1 MATAQSEDR
10 LVTLRRDL
18 HRRPEP
24 AWCEFYTTSRIVE
37 ELESI
42 GVAGREVDGSGPE
55 NPPIDEL
62 YVGPD
67 AIDTEDRMAVPDEE
81 TLAEWYDRAI
91 EAGADEELLK
101 PLEGGYTGAVAVL
114 ERGEGPTIALRVD
127 IDGLPRE
134 EADTPEHLPAV
145 EGFRSENEGAMHA
158 CGHDAHVTFGI
169 GVIEAIADSDSFEG
183 TLKVLFQPAEEQIG
197 GGKAMA
203 TSGHLDDVDYLLAVH
218 IGLDHPTG
226 EVVAGVEGFL
236 AVQHLE
242 AEFHGEPAHAGGRP
256 NEGRNANQALA
267 AAVQNLYAIPRHEGG
282 ATRVNAG
289 VVEGGT
295 ASNIIPERA
304 RLVAEVRG
312 ETTELKD
319 YMAEHA
325 RRVIGGAAEMHGCES
340 EITVGGEAPSAVS
353 DQPLVNLVHA
363 SAQAEP
369 AVDSVLERDDLGGS
383 EDATFLM
390 DAVQSQ
396 GGLATYVG
404 IGTDHPGGH
413 HTATFDVDEASLP
426 IGVDVLT
433 DAIERIAREQP

>member
-1 MATAQSEDR
+1 MATARSADR
-10 LVTLRRDL
+10 LVALRRDL

-42 GVAGREVDGSGPE
+42 GVAGRAVDGSLPE
-55 NPPIDEL
+55 APPIDEL
-62 YVGPD
+62 YVGPE
-67 AIDTEDRMAVPDEE
+67 ALDTENRMAVPDDE
-81 TLAEWYDRAI
+81 TLAEWYERAL
-91 EAGADEELLK
+91 EAGADETLLQS
-101 PLEGGYTGAVAVL
+101 LDGGYTGAVAVL
-114 ERGEGPTIALRVD
+114 DRGEGPTIALRVD

-134 EADTPEHLPAV
+134 EADTADHLPVA

-158 CGHDAHVTFGI
+158 CGHDAHATFGI
-169 GVIEAIADSDSFEG
+169 GVIEAIAESDTFEG

-226 EVVAGVEGFL
+226 EVVAGVGGFL

-256 NEGRNANQALA
+256 NEGTNANQALA

-295 ASNIIPERA
+295 ASNIVPEYA
-304 RLVAEVRG
+304 RLVGEVRG
-312 ETTELKD
+312 ETTDLKD

-325 RRVIGGAAEMHGCES
+325 RQVIHGAAEMHGCES
-340 EITVGGEAPSAVS
+340 TVTVGGEAPSAVS

-363 SAQAEP
+363 SAQAVP
-369 AVDSVLERDDLGGS
+369 AVDSILERDDLGGS

-390 DAVQSQ
+390 DEVQSH